1 MLKKL
6 LSKITK
12 SISHTSSSSQKN
24 NIPELP
30 KLHLYY
36 VDLEY
41 GGQGMFLSYKD
52 YVDKSDG
59 ISLYEEDKETLAQWK
74 KDNPNWAI
82 DVENKKI
89 WKI

>member
-1 MLKKL
+1 
-6 LSKITK
+6 
-12 SISHTSSSSQKN
+12 
-24 NIPELP
+24 
-30 KLHLYY
+30 
-36 VDLEY
+36 
-41 GGQGMFLSYKD
+41 MFLSYKD

>member
-30 KLHLYY
+30 KLHLY
-36 VDLEY
+36 
-41 GGQGMFLSYKD
+41 